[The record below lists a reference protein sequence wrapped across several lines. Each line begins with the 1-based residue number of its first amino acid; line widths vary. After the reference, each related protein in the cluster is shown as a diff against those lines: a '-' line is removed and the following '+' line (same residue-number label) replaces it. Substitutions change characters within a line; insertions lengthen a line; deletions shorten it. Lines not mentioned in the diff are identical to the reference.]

1 MTMKLVNKR
10 GPLYLQVQEILK
22 ERIIS
27 EQYPINT
34 LIPSEPELKE
44 EFGVSMITIRKA
56 VEQLALQGY
65 VEKRSGIGTI
75 VLANEAIS
83 KLTKGHRFADYLIQE
98 GYDLKKCFVGL
109 SKIESI
115 DDANLQTY
123 FPEGSYCIEH
133 LYMLDEKPYIH
144 FRHYIPGNIIIP
156 EDIDHFQ
163 NSLYEIMYQQGI
175 QFHSFKE
182 EFGVAEPEERIAEM
196 LNIESKPLLH
206 RMRFSYDIYNNVVEY
221 SIGYYNTDLHKYV
234 VKYDT

>member
-1 MTMKLVNKR
+1 MTMKLDNKR

-115 DDANLQTY
+115 DDDNLQTY
-123 FPEGSYCIEH
+123 FTEGSYCIEH

-182 EFGVAEPEERIAEM
+182 EFVVAEPEERIAEM

-206 RMRFSYDIYNNVVEY
+206 RMIFSYDIYNNVVEY
-221 SIGYYNTDLHKYV
+221 SIAYYNTDLHKYV

>member
-83 KLTKGHRFADYLIQE
+83 KLTKSQRFADYLIQE
-98 GYDLKKCFVGL
+98 GYDLKKSFVGL
-109 SKIESI
+109 TKIESI

-133 LYMLDEKPYIH
+133 LYMLDGKPYIH
-144 FRHYIPGNIIIP
+144 FRHYIPGNMIIQA
-156 EDIDHFQ
+156 DSDQFQ

-175 QFHSFKE
+175 QVHRFKK
-182 EFGVAEPEERIAEM
+182 EFVGAEPGERSAEK
-196 LNIESKPLLH
+196 LDIESEPLVH
-206 RMRFSYDIYNNVVEY
+206 RRRFSYDIYNNVVEY
-221 SIGYYNTDLHKYV
+221 SMA
-234 VKYDT
+234 